1 VYSTGPI
8 LSGLAGIPNVPDAI
22 WPAHWLTPF
31 YYNPNATV
39 WDVYSLSNSLWNNH
53 QRIRQY
59 TGGHNETWGGLTL
72 NIDSDVSEGVVAS
85 LQRETVRVY
94 LPLIILET
102 EDPPPTE

>member
-8 LSGLAGIPNVPDAI
+8 LSSFATIPNVPDAI
-22 WPAHWLTPF
+22 WSAHCA

-39 WDVYSLSNSLWNNH
+39 WNVYSLSNSLWNNY

-72 NIDSDVSEGVVAS
+72 NIDSNVS
-85 LQRETVRVY
+85 
-94 LPLIILET
+94 
-102 EDPPPTE
+102 